1 MSTIKEKGATK
12 MSPNLI
18 RILDKETIHTITYV
32 HCYHMLYSIAT
43 YVEGKR
49 RTNDLKMTSFMLKNM
64 SCSSEP

>member
-1 MSTIKEKGATK
+1 MSTIKEKDATK
-12 MSPNLI
+12 MSTNLI
-18 RILDKETIHTITYV
+18 RTLDEETKHTITCV
-32 HCYHMLYSIAT
+32 HFYHMLYSIAT